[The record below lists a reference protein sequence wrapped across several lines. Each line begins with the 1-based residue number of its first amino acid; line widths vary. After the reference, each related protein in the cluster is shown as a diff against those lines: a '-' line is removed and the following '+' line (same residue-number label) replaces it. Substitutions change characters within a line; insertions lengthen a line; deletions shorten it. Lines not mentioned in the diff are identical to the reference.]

1 MRAYW
6 KGTIME
12 KSSLHVRNITRRSFM
27 ALATGAIVTTLA
39 LAGCGSSE
47 SIVGTWA
54 NAEGD
59 EVLQFESNGTCSVPF
74 TYSAGWMESC
84 DRYVMRDDGTL
95 VLSSSQGNIGS
106 REYEQT
112 ASPEEAEESSA
123 YYYLSGNDLII
134 DRTSYSRE

>member
-1 MRAYW
+1 
-6 KGTIME
+6 
-12 KSSLHVRNITRRSFM
+12 M

-74 TYSAGWMESC
+74 IYSAGWMESC

-95 VLSSSQGNIGS
+95 VLSSSQGNWVVTRFGNGS
-106 REYEQT
+106 QLEWYRR
-112 ASPEEAEESSA
+112 SA
-123 YYYLSGNDLII
+123 TGGTGCKLGWY
-134 DRTSYSRE
+134 R